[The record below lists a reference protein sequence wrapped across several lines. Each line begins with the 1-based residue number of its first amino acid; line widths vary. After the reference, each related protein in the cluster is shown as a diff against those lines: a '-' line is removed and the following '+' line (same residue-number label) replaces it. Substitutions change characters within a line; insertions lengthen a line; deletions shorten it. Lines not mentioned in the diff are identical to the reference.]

1 MIYILNSPI
10 LTDFG
15 IYTYKPISIEEAKE
29 LLQNN
34 EFTSAIGHESTAK
47 LLSELLNI
55 NIPANRIQ
63 VKMSSGDVAI
73 VFQVLTRLPEG
84 KVLTDEELKNIPFRL
99 GLLTMNSL

>member
-15 IYTYKPISIEEAKE
+15 TYTYKPISIEEAKE
-29 LLQNN
+29 ILKNN
-34 EFTSAIGHESTAK
+34 QFISAIGHESTAK
-47 LLSELLNI
+47 LLSEILNI
-55 NIPANRIQ
+55 NIKAERIQ
-63 VKMSSGDVAI
+63 IKMSSGDVAI

-84 KVLTDEELKNIPFRL
+84 KILTKEELKNIPFRL